1 MPEFAGPQPYKEK
14 DEEKLDKKGRKK
26 RSYVASPL
34 DALLKHWRGSEAEAA
49 NQEADKEHGLWR
61 KVVSLFKRSNL
72 EIIPQPELVS
82 DAAEVLEYTD
92 AFETHEPNEPSAEID
107 NTATTVPES
116 YTAAEKTEIDSGE
129 LLIDHSEAEEILPVV
144 EETQGEQ
151 IIAPVDLPVE
161 STAGQQRQSEAPE
174 SVGSIVER
182 MSVRP
187 ETVASTARA
196 QEYLLERQEKPLKRD
211 VRRLKYRNRQ
221 QFNRQKALERR
232 QRELEKQLKE
242 GLEREALAHNLETVQ
257 RPSTPTIERA
267 PERKILPPTPVATE
281 LHPLQFK
288 ELIEHKPES
297 GKAEDVLERVEI
309 AAKENVPIEQLYE
322 RRHEIKDESSSL
334 TSGTRTG
341 MGGGSE
347 RLEASSKRLAKTLES
362 ASIVMKDIA
371 SVVKPDQLT
380 RNNPDLYQQSMKSG
394 FWAAIVIL
402 VLIVLAS
409 LIK

>member
-14 DEEKLDKKGRKK
+14 DEDKLDKKGRKK
-26 RSYVASPL
+26 RSHAVSPL

-61 KVVSLFKRSNL
+61 KAVSLFKRSNL
-72 EIIPQPELVS
+72 EIIPQPELVT
-82 DAAEVLEYTD
+82 DVAEVLEYTE
-92 AFETHEPNEPSAEID
+92 AYETQEPNEPSAEID

-116 YTAAEKTEIDSGE
+116 YTVAEKTEIDSGE

-151 IIAPVDLPVE
+151 KIAPVDLQAE

-196 QEYLLERQEKPLKRD
+196 QEYLLKRQEKPLKRD

-232 QRELEKQLKE
+232 QGELEKQLKE
-242 GLEREALAHNLETVQ
+242 GLEREALAYTLDTVQ
-257 RPSTPTIERA
+257 RPSMPTIERA
-267 PERKILPPTPVATE
+267 PERNISPPTPVAPE

-362 ASIVMKDIA
+362 ASMVMKDIA

-380 RNNPDLYQQSMKSG
+380 RNNPDLYQQSIKSG